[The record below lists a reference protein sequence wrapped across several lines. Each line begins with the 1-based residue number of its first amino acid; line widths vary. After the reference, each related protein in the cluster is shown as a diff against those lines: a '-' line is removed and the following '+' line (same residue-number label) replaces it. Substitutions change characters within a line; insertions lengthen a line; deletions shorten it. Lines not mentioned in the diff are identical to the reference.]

1 MNKTWQ
7 IYILTAALDCKRSF
21 HLIVDPRSGTYESL
35 IPSVPLSNTQAFL
48 RRSTISLSKSVSPV
62 ASTIRYLTSVKS
74 AINKRHH
81 YTMASNTA
89 AWITAAKSKPFE
101 VKDAPLW
108 TPAENEILVQ
118 NHAVAINPV
127 DGSLQTVAWWPLNY
141 PTILGHDVAGEVVA
155 VGPGVTRFKKGARV
169 IGHAVGMATKRNE
182 NNAFQAYTILQTNM
196 ASEIPDSISFESAAV
211 IPLGYSTAAAGL
223 FQDAHLGLQF
233 PTQPPQKPTGKTVL
247 IWGGASSVGC
257 NAIQLAVAAGYE
269 VVTTASSKN
278 FEYVKKLGA
287 SEVFDY
293 KDPAVSD
300 NLVSYFKGKT
310 IAGALDCIGG
320 DASTICMNV
329 VQKSTGTKFVST
341 VKRGFPEPPEGV
353 TIQNVFALTI
363 KDNEVGKA
371 VYEDFLPKAL
381 EAGTFVPAPEPL
393 IAGKGLESVQAAVEL
408 QQKGTSA
415 AKVVVS
421 L

>member
-1 MNKTWQ
+1 
-7 IYILTAALDCKRSF
+7 
-21 HLIVDPRSGTYESL
+21 
-35 IPSVPLSNTQAFL
+35 
-48 RRSTISLSKSVSPV
+48 
-62 ASTIRYLTSVKS
+62 
-74 AINKRHH
+74 
-81 YTMASNTA
+81 MASNTA
-89 AWITAAKSKPFE
+89 AWLTAPKSKPFE
-101 VKDAPLW
+101 VKDAPLG
-108 TPAENEILVQ
+108 TPAENEILVR

-127 DGSLQTVAWWPLNY
+127 DGSLQTLSWWPFDY

-155 VGPGVTRFKKGARV
+155 VGPGVTRFRKGARV
-169 IGHAVGMATKRNE
+169 LGESVGMVTKRNE
-182 NNAFQAYTILQTNM
+182 ENAFQAYTILKTNM

-211 IPLGYSTAAAGL
+211 IPLGCSTAAAGL
-223 FQDAHLGLQF
+223 FQDEFLNLQF

-269 VVTTASSKN
+269 VVTTASPKN
-278 FEYVKKLGA
+278 FELVKNLGA

-300 NLVSYFKGKT
+300 KLVTYLKGKT

-320 DASTICMNV
+320 DAWTICMNV
-329 VQKSTGTKFVST
+329 VHKSAGTKFVAT
-341 VKRGFPEPPEGV
+341 TKRNFPDPPEGV
-353 TIQNVFALTI
+353 TINNVFAITI
-363 KDNEVGKA
+363 KDNEVGKV

-381 EAGTFVPAPEPL
+381 KAGTYVPAPEPL

-408 QQKGTSA
+408 QQKGVSA
-415 AKVVVS
+415 AKIVVS